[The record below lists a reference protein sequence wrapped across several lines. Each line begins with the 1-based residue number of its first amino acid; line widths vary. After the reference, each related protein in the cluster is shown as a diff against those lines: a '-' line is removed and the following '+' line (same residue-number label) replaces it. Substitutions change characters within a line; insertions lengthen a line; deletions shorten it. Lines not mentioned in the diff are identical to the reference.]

1 MPVDTWLRT
10 LVTVVESSTLVQA
23 AESLHLTQPTVTRQL
38 QQLEQQLGVR
48 LFDRLGRRLVLNRAG
63 EVVYHYAKSQ
73 QSLYDKMQ
81 AELGALADPYVGTVY
96 LGAGL
101 TPSIYLL
108 PPLLAEYRR
117 RHPQVR
123 FQVTSG
129 SSKEIAAA
137 LERREI
143 DFGVV
148 TTVDEGM
155 TDLWTIPLLRDEL
168 LLVAAP
174 GHPLAERGAASA
186 AEWMQEPLV
195 LMRKGSGLR
204 RILDNLATEHGL
216 TLQVAM
222 ETDSLESINR
232 LVQLGVGLSCLPRSC
247 VQDDIA
253 AGRLAAIR
261 TLDGELGARTITLI
275 GRREGTLS
283 ACAGR
288 FIRVLSE
295 WWKSDA
301 H

>member
-1 MPVDTWLRT
+1 MDTWLRT

>member
-1 MPVDTWLRT
+1 MDTWLRT

-48 LFDRLGRRLVLNRAG
+48 LFDRLGKRLVLNRAG

-155 TDLWTIPLLRDEL
+155 TDFWTIPLLRDEL